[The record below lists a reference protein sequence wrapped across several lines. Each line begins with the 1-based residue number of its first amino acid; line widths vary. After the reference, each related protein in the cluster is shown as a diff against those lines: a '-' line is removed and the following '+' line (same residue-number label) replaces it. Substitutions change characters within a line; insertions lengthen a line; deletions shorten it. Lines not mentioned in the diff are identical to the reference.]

1 MILGGYRDPQ
11 TQGIPVKP
19 GRRAILSW
27 CLFDWANSP
36 YPTIVITFVF
46 SAYFAKGVVGDEIEG
61 TVLWSRAIATAGF
74 LVAILGPL
82 LGAVADRTGRL
93 KSWIAIFSLGCVF
106 ATGSLWFVTPDRSSI
121 ALALVAV
128 VIATVCFEVVTI
140 FYNATLPEMGPAN
153 RIGRIGGWGWGAGY
167 IGAIACLGLCLVT
180 LIQTETP
187 PFGLDPEQAETVRAT
202 VIVVGFWWL
211 LFGWPF
217 LAFVRDRPST
227 GVGLWAAARTGIPK
241 LWATVKDL
249 KRRRHAGMF
258 LLARMIYVDGLV
270 TLFQFGGLYAAG
282 TFGMSFAAII
292 KFGIAMN
299 VAAGAGAF
307 GFAWVEDRVG
317 AKQTIV
323 IALAGLIG
331 FGAAVLMAP
340 SAYWFWI
347 FGLSMSVFI
356 GPVQSAS
363 RGLMIQLSPPDSRAE
378 MFGLYALSGKSTSFL
393 GPLIFGLV
401 TAGFESQRAGMATI
415 LMFWIVG
422 LALLATVRVNAG
434 SNN

>member
-1 MILGGYRDPQ
+1 
-11 TQGIPVKP
+11 
-19 GRRAILSW
+19 
-27 CLFDWANSP
+27 
-36 YPTIVITFVF
+36 
-46 SAYFAKGVVGDEIEG
+46 
-61 TVLWSRAIATAGF
+61 
-74 LVAILGPL
+74 
-82 LGAVADRTGRL
+82 
-93 KSWIAIFSLGCVF
+93 
-106 ATGSLWFVTPDRSSI
+106 
-121 ALALVAV
+121 
-128 VIATVCFEVVTI
+128 
-140 FYNATLPEMGPAN
+140 
-153 RIGRIGGWGWGAGY
+153 
-167 IGAIACLGLCLVT
+167 
-180 LIQTETP
+180 
-187 PFGLDPEQAETVRAT
+187 
-202 VIVVGFWWL
+202 
-211 LFGWPF
+211 
-217 LAFVRDRPST
+217 
-227 GVGLWAAARTGIPK
+227 
-241 LWATVKDL
+241 
-249 KRRRHAGMF
+249 
-258 LLARMIYVDGLV
+258 LV

-299 VAAGAGAF
+299 AAAGAGAF

-422 LALLATVRVNAG
+422 LALLATVRVTAG
-434 SNN
+434 SND